1 MEPAM
6 SQYGYGRPAR
16 RRHPLRIVLIVVIVL
31 AALLVGADFA
41 ARAYA
46 ENKAAS
52 EIKQQGFPKKP
63 SVDIEGFPFL
73 TQVAAHEF
81 HDIQISSSNVP
92 EGPLDIE
99 SINASLKD
107 VHINGAFSGGTI
119 GSLDGTAAVTFTA
132 LSNAMTSEAGPLG
145 QLANVGLTLSADGSD
160 KVKATLNAVVFS
172 GTAVWRVTNTYSN
185 DVNTINVQLAAT
197 GGLPESLLK
206 PISDITL
213 RLPPLPL
220 HLEIQSISVTPS
232 GLVGT
237 LTGQDVSFGS

>member
-1 MEPAM
+1 M
-6 SQYGYGRPAR
+6 SRYEYDSPGRR
-16 RRHPLRIVLIVVIVL
+16 HHPLRIVIIVVIVL

-41 ARAYA
+41 ARAFA

-81 HDIQISSSNVP
+81 HDIQISSSNVT

-119 GSLDGTAAVTFTA
+119 DSLDGTAAVTFTA

-145 QLANVGLTLSADGSD
+145 QLASAGLTLSAHGSD
-160 KVKATLNAVVFS
+160 EVKATLNAVVFS
-172 GTAVWRVTNTYSN
+172 GTAVWRVTSTYSN
-185 DVNTINVQLAAT
+185 DINDINVDLVST
-197 GGLPESLLK
+197 GGLPKSLLQ
-206 PISDITL
+206 PVSDLTL

-220 HLEIQSISVTPS
+220 HLRIQSISVTPS

-237 LTGQDVSFGS
+237 LTGQNVSFGS